1 MPTIQT
7 HEICAEGITA
17 HLVHVMA
24 KAFGIAIGTVRAWRQ
39 PKASD
44 ANPTGTGKGNPLD
57 QSARY
62 IEIVHH
68 YNPGNARKAAQYF
81 EDLVDELDRA
91 TGESEDPANILEEL
105 RGLVKE
111 ESDVVQQLLGKQLDE
126 AALRDACTEID
137 EARAQLERLY
147 GAVKGQ
153 LQRAVSPDASGQ

>member
-1 MPTIQT
+1 MPTIQP

-17 HLVHVMA
+17 HLVTVMA
-24 KAFGIAIGTVRAWRQ
+24 KAFGVSLGTVRAWRH
-39 PKASD
+39 PKPSD
-44 ANPTGTGKGNPLD
+44 ADPTGTGKGNPLD
-57 QSARY
+57 QPARY
-62 IEIVHH
+62 IRIVHH

-91 TGESEDPANILEEL
+91 TGESEDPANILDEL

-111 ESDVVQQLLGKQLDE
+111 ESDVVQQLLGKDLSE
-126 AALRDACTEID
+126 ATLRDALTEID

-153 LQRAVSPDASGQ
+153 LQREQSA